1 MSTDTSELERFSVD
15 PGRGFLPANDPPW
28 RLPSEFSSWEA
39 IAADLPKLL
48 VTQQLKP
55 ALDRLPVLDA
65 SPLVGADLER
75 AMMLLSF
82 LGHGYAW
89 ETWRDAIN
97 DRIPAGVAVPWYQV
111 SQALGRP
118 PVLSYASYAL
128 NNWRRIDPS
137 RPIEL
142 GNLALLQN
150 FLGGLD
156 EEWFVAVHVA
166 IEATAAP
173 ALAAI
178 WRAQAA
184 VASDDSAALESDLS
198 AVAVSLDAMQRIL
211 LRMPENCDPYMYYH
225 RVRPYIHGFTEHPIV
240 YEGVDA
246 YRGQPRAFFG
256 ETGAQST
263 IISALDAAL
272 GVEHS
277 EDELRVYLTRM
288 RDYMPVGHRAFLRAI
303 ETRPSIRRYVLNA
316 SASSAQLREAYDD
329 CLRLVRDF
337 RAKHLEYAAAYIQK
351 QRQPGT
357 YNSTSYG
364 TGGTPFMKY
373 LKKHR
378 DETARHLVGMA
389 PENDSPGGPSN
400 GEPR

>member
-1 MSTDTSELERFSVD
+1 MSKDTNELERFSVD
-15 PGRGFLPANDPPW
+15 PDRGFLPAEDPAR
-28 RLPSEFSSWEA
+28 RLPSEFSAWEE

-48 VTQQLKP
+48 ATRQLKP
-55 ALDRLPVLDA
+55 VLDRLPVLDA
-65 SPLVGADLER
+65 SPREGVEIER
-75 AMMLLSF
+75 AMLLLSF
-82 LGHGYAW
+82 FGHGYVW
-89 ETWRDAIN
+89 ENWQESVN

-128 NNWRRIDPS
+128 HNWRRIDAA

-150 FLGGLD
+150 FLSGLD

-166 IEATAAP
+166 IEAAAAP
-173 ALAAI
+173 ALAAL

-184 VASDDSAALESDLS
+184 VAANDSASLESDLRTI
-198 AVAVSLDAMQRIL
+198 AASLDAMYRIL
-211 LRMPENCDPYMYYH
+211 LRMPENCDPYIYYH

-240 YEGVDA
+240 YEGADA

-256 ETGAQST
+256 ETGAQSA
-263 IISALDAAL
+263 IVPALDAAL

-277 EDELRVYLTRM
+277 DDELRIYLTRM
-288 RDYMPVGHRAFLRAI
+288 RDYMPVGHRAFLGAI
-303 ETRPSIRRYVLNA
+303 ESRPSIRRYVLNA
-316 SASSAQLREAYDD
+316 PASSARLREAYDD

-337 RAKHLEYAAAYIQK
+337 RAKHLEYAAAYVQK
-351 QRQPGT
+351 QHQPGA
-357 YNSTSYG
+357 YNSTTYG

-378 DETARHLVGMA
+378 DETARHLMGTDRA
-389 PENDSPGGPSN
+389 IASPD
-400 GEPR
+400 